1 MKINELASNIKI
13 ENRLTTVTE
22 PLDALPLRGNQWIP
36 LGIKATIAERTR
48 ICAAFDS
55 YCNGGSIEHI
65 NVDTYFDSFDKA
77 WHMLNW
83 VAQQG
88 VTYFAF
94 NGKVSQ
100 CKNMHSFYGK
110 VCPECGEPSEV
121 EYTRVVGFYTP
132 INSWSKE
139 RSAEYK
145 MREWMPIN
153 DKAER
158 A

>member
-1 MKINELASNIKI
+1 MKIKELASNIKI
-13 ENRLTTVTE
+13 ENRLVTVTE
-22 PLDALPLRGNQWIP
+22 PLDTLPLRGNQWLP
-36 LGIKATIAERTR
+36 LGIKASIAERTKV
-48 ICAAFDS
+48 CAAFDS

-65 NVDTYFDSFDKA
+65 NIDTYFDSFDKA

-100 CKNMHSFYGK
+100 CENSHSFYGK
-110 VCPECGEPSEV
+110 VCPHCGKPV
-121 EYTRVVGFYTP
+121 KTEYTRTVGFYTP
-132 INSWSKE
+132 TSSWSKE
-139 RSAEYK
+139 RKDEYK
-145 MREWMPIN
+145 LREWMPLN
-153 DKAER
+153 EKAEL